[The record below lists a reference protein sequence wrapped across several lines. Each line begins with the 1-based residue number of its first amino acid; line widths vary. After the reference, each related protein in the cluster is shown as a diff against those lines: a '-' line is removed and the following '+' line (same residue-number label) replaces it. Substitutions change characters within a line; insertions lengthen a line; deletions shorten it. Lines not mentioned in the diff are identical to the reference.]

1 MNDVAP
7 ALKARVQKAFRDG
20 LEQQAALKGLSEKN
34 SPDYTDARAY
44 GEAVGGELAEA
55 FKQISGDDLPN
66 GHMYYNIAEKV
77 VVPLIDE
84 AYAMAADY
92 CEKTQNA
99 LNEKAGLGIKAVRP
113 ELDTERTESIVNKLD
128 ATEKFEDAK
137 WILDDAVQNVVS
149 SASDTS
155 IKANAEAQYRAG
167 LRPKVTRD
175 SGGKCC
181 DWCAALDGVYYYPDV
196 PKEVYARHNNCTCSV
211 EYSPSEG
218 RRQDV
223 WSKKWQGDAEPAAIL
238 SRAEAA
244 KANEEA
250 RAVQYEAEK
259 VERFREES
267 HKGVDRDTEVRI
279 GDIYSAGYGRRL
291 ELLGENKEVT
301 RSLWDG
307 IKEMLVHRSGTH
319 FEDLM
324 FVDAQTGQRIISKA
338 GKMAGT
344 CSPTR
349 AMMDMLSA
357 RLPGMIIG
365 VHNHPNS
372 FIPSD
377 ADLATALERSY
388 KYGLVCCHNGVLFRY
403 EVARECNMIDAF
415 GTLDVIAGMLAKGYP
430 FSDVSVQEQLLQLKS
445 SGVILEEL

>member
-44 GEAVGGELAEA
+44 GETVGGELAEA

-113 ELDTERTESIVNKLD
+113 ELDPERTDSIVNKLD

-244 KANEEA
+244 KANEAARDARDAEQRAERAAADKKTRALQGVNYARGVNWLYADDMDHRYTIEEIVQDLQTSVVGRDAISYIQNGPVSVSFVDEKQIFPDRGEQFGKQIKIYLANCDNVKIAAQTVVHEA
-250 RAVQYEAEK
+250 THARYKIGRSQLAEAMCYSMELMHIRNRDYIKPKEWEWMTEIAEK
-259 VERFREES
+259 QYPDYPKEKGEYETFKRFRE
-267 HKGVDRDTEVRI
+267 R
-279 GDIYSAGYGRRL
+279 YF
-291 ELLGENKEVT
+291 KE
-301 RSLWDG
+301 
-307 IKEMLVHRSGTH
+307 E
-319 FEDLM
+319 
-324 FVDAQTGQRIISKA
+324 
-338 GKMAGT
+338 
-344 CSPTR
+344 
-349 AMMDMLSA
+349 
-357 RLPGMIIG
+357 
-365 VHNHPNS
+365 
-372 FIPSD
+372 
-377 ADLATALERSY
+377 
-388 KYGLVCCHNGVLFRY
+388 
-403 EVARECNMIDAF
+403 
-415 GTLDVIAGMLAKGYP
+415 
-430 FSDVSVQEQLLQLKS
+430 
-445 SGVILEEL
+445 

>member
-20 LEQQAALKGLSEKN
+20 LEKQAALKGLSEKN
-34 SPDYTDARAY
+34 SLDYTDARAY

-84 AYAMAADY
+84 AYATAADY

-113 ELDTERTESIVNKLD
+113 ELDPERTYSIVNKLD

-244 KANEEA
+244 KANEAARDARDAEQRAERIGLAASDGVGIVFPHDPPVELDPVDIKNQAAVTARIEA
-250 RAVQYEAEK
+250 FERAARNYSTEHALVITRDGRVFECFGNERAVWPGA
-259 VERFREES
+259 
-267 HKGVDRDTEVRI
+267 D
-279 GDIYSAGYGRRL
+279 
-291 ELLGENKEVT
+291 
-301 RSLWDG
+301 
-307 IKEMLVHRSGTH
+307 
-319 FEDLM
+319 
-324 FVDAQTGQRIISKA
+324 
-338 GKMAGT
+338 
-344 CSPTR
+344 
-349 AMMDMLSA
+349 
-357 RLPGMIIG
+357 LPGMLEGAHIT
-365 VHNHPNS
+365 HNHVKEYTEYSLSKDDRIMFLENGLS
-372 FIPSD
+372 VLRGTDFKYTYQMDRSGL
-377 ADLATALERSY
+377 ADTMPD
-388 KYGLVCCHNGVLFRY
+388 GLDPENVQHEKRIEEAKMLG
-403 EVARECNMIDAF
+403 F
-415 GTLDVIAGMLAKGYP
+415 GYRRWEND
-430 FSDVSVQEQLLQLKS
+430 S
-445 SGVILEEL
+445 